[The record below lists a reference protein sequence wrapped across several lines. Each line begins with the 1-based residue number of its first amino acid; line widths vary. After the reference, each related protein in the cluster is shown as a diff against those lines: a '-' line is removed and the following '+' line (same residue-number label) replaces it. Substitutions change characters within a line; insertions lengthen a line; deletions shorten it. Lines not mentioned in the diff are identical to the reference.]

1 MMEKTIY
8 ALALGAMCLLTT
20 GCEDYLDIEK
30 HGNMGSLETYYQTDE
45 EVQGATASLFQSL
58 NGVSYNWSFI
68 NNLLSDDVWAGGGSR
83 GDNATFE
90 QLNEFNFGSDH
101 GSVQD
106 LYKSLYTMIYNAN
119 LIIEKTAGDTP
130 LQKQAIAEAYFFRA
144 WANFQLVALWG
155 TPAKVDHLLAPNEYR
170 QGNASPE
177 EMWAFVE
184 KDLNTAISSGNLP
197 SKSGVNDEA
206 NAIRITKE
214 TALAMLGKAQVFQ
227 GKYSEAA
234 KNLDAVI
241 ESKKYDLYRG
251 DYADIIQPAAN
262 NSCESM
268 IEVQR
273 RKDTENG
280 TNYYFTWYYT
290 MLGWRT
296 DKHQPTNP
304 GFYKFAQ
311 GTWGFCNPRKSLYD
325 AFVATEGKDGYRLNS
340 TLHTYAQMKD
350 LGLELQPGKSL
361 IGHEGYYNWKNRAL
375 AENEI
380 VPFMGAFIYTN
391 IKVMRYAEVL
401 LLAAE
406 AHVQSGNIAKA
417 TEYVNIIRERAK
429 LAPLATVTMDDVK
442 NEKRLEL
449 CFENVRFLDLVRWGD
464 APKML
469 GNQGKEIYNFSS
481 DGKSSVQF
489 TNTSAGFVAGKHEH
503 LPIPLKE
510 LELNPNMKQNEGWR

>member
-1 MMEKTIY
+1 MKKTIY
-8 ALALGAMCLLTT
+8 ALTLSAICLLAT

-30 HGNMGSLETYYQTDE
+30 HGNMGSQETYYQTDE
-45 EVQGATASLFQSL
+45 QVAGATASLFQSL
-58 NGVSYNWSFI
+58 SSVTYNWFFI

-90 QLNEFNFGSDH
+90 QLNEYCFGSDH
-101 GSVQD
+101 GSIQD
-106 LYKSLYTMIYNAN
+106 LYKGLYTIIYNAN
-119 LIIEKTAGDTP
+119 LIIEKSAGDTP
-130 LQKQAIAEAYFFRA
+130 SQKQAIAEAYFFRA

-155 TPAKVDHLLAPNEYR
+155 TPAKVDHLLTSSEYR
-170 QGNASPE
+170 QGNATPE
-177 EMWAFVE
+177 EMWAYVE
-184 KDLNTAISSGNLP
+184 NDLNTAINSDNLP
-197 SKSGVNDEA
+197 SKNSLNDEV

-227 GKYSEAA
+227 GKYNEAA
-234 KNLDAVI
+234 KNLDKI
-241 ESKKYDLYRG
+241 INSKKYDLYRG

-268 IEVQR
+268 IEIQR
-273 RKDTENG
+273 RNDVENAF
-280 TNYYFTWYYT
+280 NYYFNWFYT
-290 MLGWRT
+290 MIGWRT
-296 DKHQPTNP
+296 DAHQPANA

-340 TLHTYAQMKD
+340 TIRTYAQMNEQ
-350 LGLELQPGKSL
+350 GLELQQGKSL
-361 IGHEGYYNWKNRAL
+361 PGHEGYYNWKNRAL
-375 AENEI
+375 AENEMT
-380 VPFMGAFIYTN
+380 PFMGAFIYTN

-406 AHVQSGNIAKA
+406 AHVQSGNTEKA
-417 TEYVNIIRERAK
+417 TEYVNLIRERAK
-429 LAPLATVTMDDVK
+429 LAPLSTVTMDDVK

-464 APKML
+464 APKVL
-469 GNQGKEIYNFSS
+469 GNQGKEIYYFSS
-481 DGKSSVQF
+481 NSTASVQF
-489 TNTSAGFVAGKHEH
+489 TNASAGFITGKHEH

-510 LELNPNMKQNEGWR
+510 LELNPNTKQNEGWR